1 LAASLSVADML
12 CYNGKAVNRT
22 IAALATSVGLAL
34 ASPSVRAEAPA
45 ARADSSKG
53 GPASAAL
60 HVPVPQGYVAFSSV
74 PLSKQGDGMLGWL
87 VLLQDQRL
95 REHRT
100 RQQFLGGGY
109 CELDQNKTA
118 DVCTGGPVRSAVVLL
133 VDANQ
138 QVLDSTTLERE
149 VADLAMT
156 ERLYGTRKL
165 THVLTLD
172 CNTGAG
178 QLAGPCALFVEIEQ
192 GKLHWLD
199 TIATEDGR
207 RGQLRFISAPLRGW
221 KLVPRPD
228 GKGKEFLR
236 WETDYIGGGGVYY
249 FRYAWDGTNW
259 MQRYRVSP
267 GHRTSDEPF
276 PSRKFFP

>member
-1 LAASLSVADML
+1 MRMVS
-12 CYNGKAVNRT
+12 RT
-22 IAALATSVGLAL
+22 VAALATIVGVVAT
-34 ASPSVRAEAPA
+34 SPFGRAETA
-45 ARADSSKG
+45 ATQADSAKRGS
-53 GPASAAL
+53 ASATL
-60 HVPVPQGYVAFSSV
+60 RVSVPEGYVAFGSAS
-74 PLSKQGDGMLGWL
+74 LSKQGDGMLGWL
-87 VLLQDQRL
+87 VLLQDERL

-100 RQQFLGGGY
+100 RQQFLGGSY
-109 CELDQNKTA
+109 CDLDQNKTA
-118 DVCTGGPVRSAVVLL
+118 DVCTGVPVRPAVVLL

-149 VADLAMT
+149 VADLAMAQ
-156 ERLYGTRKL
+156 RLYGTRKL
-165 THVLTLD
+165 THVLTVD
-172 CNTGAG
+172 YNTGAG

-199 TIATEDGR
+199 SIATEDGR

-221 KLVPRPD
+221 RLLPRPD

-236 WETDYIGGGGVYY
+236 WETDYIGGGSVYY

-267 GHRTSDEPF
+267 GYRTSDEPF
-276 PSRKFFP
+276 PPRKFFP